1 MTSSYFDDHRQDLLF
16 LNADL
21 YEEQQEAM
29 RETDPSDWTGVVDAE
44 PREDAFDE
52 HLGILGR
59 LNEV

>member
-29 RETDPSDWTGVVDAE
+29 RETDPSDWIGVIDAE
-44 PREDAFDE
+44 PREDE
-52 HLGILGR
+52 LIGR
-59 LNEV
+59 LDEL

>member
-29 RETDPSDWTGVVDAE
+29 RETDPSDWTGVVDAV
-44 PREDAFDE
+44 PREDSFDE

-59 LNEV
+59 LNEF